1 LKLQFV
7 LFVCCA
13 LSLKQGAAIFLGL
26 KRVEIM
32 LTSFTVQQ
40 VQHFEDAF
48 LSV

>member
-1 LKLQFV
+1 V
-7 LFVCCA
+7 P
-13 LSLKQGAAIFLGL
+13 SLKQGAAIFFGL